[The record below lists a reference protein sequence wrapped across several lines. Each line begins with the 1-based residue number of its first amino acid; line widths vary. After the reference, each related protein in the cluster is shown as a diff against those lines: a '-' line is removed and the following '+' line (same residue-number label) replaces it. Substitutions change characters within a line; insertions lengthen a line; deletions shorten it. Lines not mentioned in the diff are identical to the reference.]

1 MIFSIIDLIPIGM
14 ENAIS
19 RAQLTKLC
27 LDCGLIDLDA
37 TDPDREMR
45 KLLQKAKL
53 DWAILSLP
61 GGGYYQPNV
70 NKAEDVAA
78 LRRYA
83 KREEKRAISIFKT
96 LKKAR
101 AVLDDCDHNRF
112 SNK

>member
-45 KLLQKAKL
+45 KLIQKAKI

-70 NKAEDVAA
+70 RKAEDVAT
-78 LRRYA
+78 LRRYV
-83 KREEKRAISIFKT
+83 KKETKRAISIFKG
-96 LKKAR
+96 LKKAK
-101 AVLDDCDHNRF
+101 AVLDDCEHNRF
-112 SNK
+112 Q